1 MYQILRQNKETVKYF
16 TIFTLVILIF
26 LLVTVVYKNDYGV
39 LTIEKDAFSQ
49 KKELAQIKE
58 FLFKKIKS
66 PFINVNYEIKSGDNI
81 QKILKKFNIKN
92 DEIQKI
98 IEQYKKHGSAKQVLK
113 GNKIDLLIKENF
125 PKKII
130 L

>member
-1 MYQILRQNKETVKYF
+1 MYQILQQNKETVKYF
-16 TIFTLVILIF
+16 TIFTLIILIF
-26 LLVTVVYKNDYGV
+26 LLVTVVYKNDYEV

-92 DEIQKI
+92 IYQ
-98 IEQYKKHGSAKQVLK
+98 
-113 GNKIDLLIKENF
+113 LLIL
-125 PKKII
+125 II
-130 L
+130 INQYYMLYFIVKNTLKNDNYNYIIYSI